1 MFFSKQF
8 FVRSYHEIL
17 SQGVVLATLP
27 RQSGQPSLISVW
39 KSMIGSLFW
48 IGPRTSKEEKNLERN
63 KLIENLIF
71 IILLSWIVVLRKKIS
86 SEHCIRRIICTQM
99 VILICKMSV
108 ILSEIPVSVS
118 PYYNPNVSF
127 ISLSSF
133 KNYDTQLKNIL
144 LKSSQQNCILCMGN
158 TVELSS
164 CCCCCFSTWIGCLL
178 VVLLFLSKEL
188 CHTNFNKILIFG
200 SATRLNET

>member
-8 FVRSYHEIL
+8 FMRSYHEIL
-17 SQGVVLATLP
+17 TQGVVLATLRRHHLGSHLWFLFESP
-27 RQSGQPSLISVW
+27 WSAVSFVSVDLQRQ
-39 KSMIGSLFW
+39 K
-48 IGPRTSKEEKNLERN
+48 
-63 KLIENLIF
+63 
-71 IILLSWIVVLRKKIS
+71 RKKTRKGIPQGINWKFNFHHFTKLNNSFEKKNS

-133 KNYDTQLKNIL
+133 KNYDPQLEKN
-144 LKSSQQNCILCMGN
+144 SPE
-158 TVELSS
+158 V
-164 CCCCCFSTWIGCLL
+164 
-178 VVLLFLSKEL
+178 
-188 CHTNFNKILIFG
+188 
-200 SATRLNET
+200 

>member
-1 MFFSKQF
+1 MVYFFNLVTFIFSVFKCF
-8 FVRSYHEIL
+8 LVNNFLCVPITKYCLKASFDIL
-17 SQGVVLATLP
+17 MVAS
-27 RQSGQPSLISVW
+27 SGQPSLISVW
-39 KSMIGSLFW
+39 KSMIVSLFW

-71 IILLSWIVVLRKKIS
+71 IILLSWIIVLRKKIS

-133 KNYDTQLKNIL
+133 QNYDPQLEKN
-144 LKSSQQNCILCMGN
+144 SPE
-158 TVELSS
+158 V
-164 CCCCCFSTWIGCLL
+164 
-178 VVLLFLSKEL
+178 
-188 CHTNFNKILIFG
+188 
-200 SATRLNET
+200 